1 MDYTPQMKNRLKR
14 IDGQIRGILRMME
27 QGEDCRDIVTQL
39 TAARTAIDRT
49 LGLVVG
55 RNLEECLRK
64 QLKEGDE
71 SSTQHLINEAVQLLV
86 KSR

>member
-1 MDYTPQMKNRLKR
+1 MNYTPKMKNRLKR

-27 QGEDCRDIVTQL
+27 EGEDCRSIVTQM
-39 TAARTAIDRT
+39 TAARTAMDRA

-55 RNLEECLRK
+55 TNLEECLRR
-64 QLKEGDE
+64 QIEHGDGTAE
-71 SSTQHLINEAVQLLV
+71 QVINEAIQMLV

>member
-14 IDGQIRGILRMME
+14 IDGQICGILRMME
-27 QGEDCRDIVTQL
+27 QGEDCRDIVTQM
-39 TAARTAIDRT
+39 TAARTAIDRA

-55 RNLEECLRK
+55 KNLEECLR
-64 QLKEGDE
+64 QQIKEGE
-71 SSTQHLINEAVQLLV
+71 GSAEHLINEAVQMLV